1 MLSRL
6 KRWVWKVL
14 TPTQIGILQR
24 PALLLAKPPIGQV
37 NFGDL
42 RRTEPLA
49 AGWGLDRGHPVD
61 RYYIENFLAAH
72 RQDIRG
78 RVLEVESNR
87 YTMRY
92 GGVQVTHS
100 DVLMPV
106 EGHPGTTLV
115 ADLTSADHLESNLF
129 DCIILTQV
137 LQNIYDYRAAI
148 QTTKRLLKP
157 GGVALITVAAMASLV
172 YGEDG
177 DFHDYWRWMRLA
189 LEKDFLAFFSADKL
203 KVEAWGNVLSVTAFL
218 YGLGSGDLKR
228 EELEVNDP
236 ACPLIL
242 TVRAVK

>member
-1 MLSRL
+1 MFSRV
-6 KRWVWKVL
+6 KRWLWHLL

-24 PALLLAKPPIGQV
+24 PSLLLTKPTIGQV

-42 RRTEPLA
+42 RRTTPIA

-61 RYYIENFLAAH
+61 RYYIENFLAAN

-87 YTMRY
+87 YTLRY
-92 GGVQVTHS
+92 GGDQVTQS
-100 DVLMPV
+100 EVLMPV
-106 EGHPGTTLV
+106 AGHPGTTIV
-115 ADLTSADHLESNLF
+115 ADLTSADHVPGDSF

-148 QTTKRLLKP
+148 QTTKRLLRP
-157 GGVALITVAAMASLV
+157 SGVALITVAAMASLV

-189 LEKDFLAFFSADKL
+189 LEKDFLAFFEAQKL
-203 KVEAWGNVLSVTAFL
+203 KVEAWGNVLAVTAFL

-228 EELEVNDP
+228 EELDTNDP
-236 ACPLIL
+236 NCPLIL